1 MKMPHKTLAKTLSTI
16 LTRVPAE
23 YGLFWDPDGTMPWRE
38 CYWAL
43 QEDPALRFVRE
54 SNIRE
59 LLLLG
64 HDLPVVLEE
73 NRLRLRDEEQSAARY
88 EPGEPPERLF
98 AAFRRRRYQAVEKA
112 GLQPGARTFVPL
124 FEDPD
129 MAERMAR
136 RRGPEVLVAEVRAGE
151 AAADGIVFLK
161 AGAGMYLVEMLP
173 PQWIDLP
180 RLSTT
185 EREAMEAE
193 AQRIREKKRKKEVP
207 APDPEIP
214 GAVRIGRRHLRGMF
228 PEAAFDHEEAARK
241 GRSKKGKGWKKEAR
255 KERRKR
261 EL

>member
-1 MKMPHKTLAKTLSTI
+1 MKMPHKTLAKTLTTI
-16 LTRVPAE
+16 LTRVPSE
-23 YGLFWDPDGTMPWRE
+23 YGLFWDPDGTMPWKE

-73 NRLRLRDEEQSAARY
+73 GRLRLRDEERSAARY
-88 EPGEPPERLF
+88 EPAEPPERLF
-98 AAFRRRRYQAVEKA
+98 AGLRRRQYQAVEKT
-112 GLQPGARTFVPL
+112 GLQPGGRAFVPL

-129 MAERMAR
+129 TAERIAR
-136 RRGPEVLVAEVRAGE
+136 RRGTDVLVAGVRAGE
-151 AAADGIVFLK
+151 AAAGGVVFWK
-161 AGAGMYLVEMLP
+161 AGNGMYLVDELP
-173 PQWIDLP
+173 PQWMDLP
-180 RLSTT
+180 KLSAT
-185 EREAMEAE
+185 ELEALEAE
-193 AQRIREKKRKKEVP
+193 AQRAREKKRKKEAP
-207 APDPEIP
+207 APEPEIP

-241 GRSKKGKGWKKEAR
+241 GRNRKGKGWKKEAR